1 MTALDRA
8 RQQYDGASKGRRA
21 AGWRPVEA
29 ASARAERTARTQAQV
44 DELLARSLAS
54 AVNQVAGGKQ
64 SRFGSTA
71 ATSPS
76 PQSATANSRIDSA
89 FAATAGGEANAMLD
103 GVVAAIE
110 RQSARTQPVQITAPV
125 TTQPSGVQEVRVT
138 NPPPPVLAPVNVTV
152 NVTSNASPSA
162 IGAAAGAA
170 VSQAQRNTYSDE

>member
-1 MTALDRA
+1 MRSPRAIEDASLDALRSDPNGVQDA
-8 RQQYDGASKGRRA
+8 ID
-21 AGWRPVEA
+21 EA

-54 AVNQVAGGKQ
+54 AVNQVA
-64 SRFGSTA
+64 GSTA